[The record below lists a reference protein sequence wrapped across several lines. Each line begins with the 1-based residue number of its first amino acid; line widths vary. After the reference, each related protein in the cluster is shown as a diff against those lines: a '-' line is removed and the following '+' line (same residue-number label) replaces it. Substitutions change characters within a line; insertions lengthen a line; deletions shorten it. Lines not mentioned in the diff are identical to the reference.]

1 MKKRLSKASSVLLHP
16 PSPPVPR
23 PTLSGTIFGAG
34 GIIFALLGLFFLPLV
49 MGIIAVWCG
58 VRAWRLHANKVG
70 TTAIVL
76 GLLMTIFAVVRII
89 AGFKE
94 LGFL

>member
-1 MKKRLSKASSVLLHP
+1 MKKKQKKETPLLSHP
-16 PSPPVPR
+16 PSPPALR
-23 PTLSGTIFGAG
+23 PKLSGTILGAG